1 MSTARLEMR
10 AARREDAAEIWRLVK
25 ATGVLD
31 LNSPYCYLLAC
42 EELGETCLVAREGER
57 LAGFVVALRPPR
69 RPDAVFVWQVAV
81 DASQRGRG
89 LGRRLLREL
98 LALPGC
104 ADARW
109 LEATVTPSN
118 EASRALFRA
127 FAREAGADCSVAPG
141 FSSEDFPE
149 SGHEAEDLFRIG
161 PLDAGDTPEQAPGD
175 RS

>member
-1 MSTARLEMR
+1 MSTAALQMR

-31 LNSPYCYLLAC
+31 VNSPYCYLLAC
-42 EELGETCLVAREGER
+42 EELGETCLVARDGER

-69 RPDAVFVWQVAV
+69 RPDTVFVWQVAV
-81 DASQRGRG
+81 DGSQRSRG

-104 ADARW
+104 AGVRW

-118 EASRALFRA
+118 DASRALFRA
-127 FAREAGADCSVAPG
+127 FAREAGVECRVSGHFAAS
-141 FSSEDFPE
+141 DFPGDE
-149 SGHEAEDLFRIG
+149 HEAEDLFRIG
-161 PLDAGDTPEQAPGD
+161 PLDASPAPDPGATT
-175 RS
+175 